1 MMHQSIVPG
10 FSPIRWI
17 FLAVLMALVWVGTV
31 GSAFAQ
37 DPLAEQRQT
46 VDQIKRDTAKIS
58 DEARSRD
65 IDDAG
70 LVKLRLSL
78 DEKAKELLKVGVSF
92 RPRLSEINSRL
103 EQLGAPPAE
112 GQPPEQPNVTD
123 ERNRLQSEKVS
134 INALLGETEDT
145 SVQVN
150 SLIEEISLLRR
161 DLFAN
166 TLSQRVDLNRVLSSE
181 VSEAA
186 SQGVEALSRLLSSW
200 WRFVTAFKQKALITA
215 LAAIAIVALGLMIGS
230 KKLFGELYMRDP
242 DNEDPSD
249 ISKLS
254 VAFWSTLI
262 PSATL
267 GIFLVMIYLSL
278 SYFGILRTDVARLL
292 TSLSIVIGIVYFVQ
306 RLGRA
311 VLSPDLPQWRL
322 VNIATGPAWILL
334 FLMIAMSVV
343 TGLDYLLTTI
353 NELLSSP
360 LSITVAK
367 SLIAS
372 IFVGIFI
379 VAVATIKPRV
389 DKETGEP
396 KPWPRAIRLLIYA
409 LGLAPILTALLG
421 YIGLARF
428 LSQQIVVSGAFL
440 VTMYLGFHT
449 ARAISKDDAFGSTS
463 VGRGMRERFGLDD
476 TTLDQLGLAAG
487 IILNIFVVLLGVPL
501 ILLQFGFQW
510 SELTA
515 WFLNFA
521 TGFQVGSV
529 RISLVAIATGI
540 GLFTLFYFFTRW
552 FQNWLDGSVMSRGR
566 LDAGVR
572 NSIKTTVGYVGL
584 GISALIGISAAGFN
598 LSNLALV
605 AGALSLGIGFGLQNI
620 VSNFVSGLILLAE
633 RPFKVGDWVEA
644 GGVSGIVKKISVR
657 ATEVETF
664 QRQSI
669 IIPNSEFINAQV
681 GNWTHRNKLG
691 RVDIPVGVSYE
702 VDPRRV
708 HDLLLEIGRDQP
720 TVLRNPEPFVAFQ
733 NLADSTMNFELR
745 VHVADISN
753 AATLRNDIRFAIVKR
768 FGEEGIDIPFPQRDV
783 NLHFGDAEPLV
794 ELMAQRVRESLDN
807 GKMAGNGGKKT
818 KS

>member
-1 MMHQSIVPG
+1 MPKSIVLT

-17 FLAVLMALVWVGTV
+17 FLAVLATFIWGGTIGMA
-31 GSAFAQ
+31 SAQ
-37 DPLAEQRQT
+37 DPLLDERQV
-46 VDQIKRDTAKIS
+46 VDQIKRDTAKIYE
-58 DEARSRD
+58 EARSD
-65 IDDAG
+65 NVNDAD

-78 DEKAKELLKVGVSF
+78 EEKAKALLQVGVSF
-92 RPRLSEINSRL
+92 RPRLTEINSRL
-103 EQLGAPPAE
+103 EQLGAAPAE
-112 GQPPEQPNVTD
+112 GQPPEQLNVTQ
-123 ERNRLQSEKVS
+123 ERNRLQSEKVE

-145 SVQVN
+145 SVEVN
-150 SLIEEISLLRR
+150 RLIEEIGLLRR

-166 TLSQRVDLNRVLSSE
+166 TLSQRVDLENVLSNE
-181 VSEAA
+181 VSQAA
-186 SQGVEALSRLLSSW
+186 SRGVESLSRLLSSW
-200 WRFVTAFKQKALITA
+200 WRFVTAFKHKQLIAALGMSLVVA
-215 LAAIAIVALGLMIGS
+215 LALLVGS

-242 DNEDPSD
+242 HNEEPSD

-262 PSATL
+262 PSMTL
-267 GIFLVMIYLSL
+267 GIFLTASYFFL
-278 SYFGILRTDVARLL
+278 SYVGVLRSDVAGLL
-292 TSLSIVIGIVYFVQ
+292 FSFFIVIGIIYFVY

-311 VLSPDLPQWRL
+311 VLSPELPQWRL
-322 VNIATGPAWILL
+322 VNIATGPAWLLL
-334 FLMIAMSVV
+334 FLMTAMSVT

-360 LSITVAK
+360 LSLTVAK

-372 IFVGIFI
+372 VLVGVFI

-389 DKETGEP
+389 DKETGAP
-396 KPWPRAIRLLIYA
+396 RQWPRAIRVVLYI
-409 LGLAPILTALLG
+409 LGLTPILSAFLG

-428 LSQQIVVSGAFL
+428 LSQQIVVTGAFL

-449 ARAISKDDAFGSTS
+449 ARAIARDDAFGSTS
-463 VGRGMRERFGLDD
+463 VGRAVRDRFGLDD

-487 IILNIFVVLLGVPL
+487 IILNIFVVLVGIPL

-510 SELTA
+510 SELWA
-515 WFLNFA
+515 WFLRLA
-521 TGFQVGSV
+521 TGFQIGSV
-529 RISLVAIATGI
+529 TISFVAIATGI
-540 GLFTLFYFFTRW
+540 CLFVVFYFFTRW

-566 LDAGVR
+566 MDAGVR
-572 NSIKTTVGYVGL
+572 NSIRTTVGYVGL
-584 GISALIGISAAGFN
+584 GISALIGVSAAGFN

-669 IIPNSEFINAQV
+669 IIPNSEFINKQV

-708 HDLLLEIGRDQP
+708 HDLLLEIGRAQP

-733 NLADSTMNFELR
+733 NLADSTMIFELR

-753 AATLRNDIRFAIVKR
+753 AATLRNDIRFAIVER
-768 FGEEGIDIPFPQRDV
+768 FGEEGIEIPFPQRDV

-794 ELMAQRVRESLDN
+794 ELMAQRVRESLD
-807 GKMAGNGGKKT
+807 GGKTADDGGEKA
-818 KS
+818 K